1 MNLQEVLL
9 ISDSVI
15 SPETIQAYRETDYR
29 VDRERSLVLRINE
42 FNESLATLYKINRV
56 NCCAFITAC
65 NPFGQA
71 IDETANAHLQEKL
84 ASEIKNR
91 GLIYFKGSGKN
102 IIGDWPS
109 EPSYLVLGIS
119 LEASKSLGIKYDQNA
134 IVWCGSDAVPHL
146 VLLR

>member
-1 MNLQEVLL
+1 M

-29 VDRERSLVLRINE
+29 VDGEKSLVLRINE

-56 NCCAFITAC
+56 NCCAYITAC

-71 IDETANAHLQEKL
+71 IDESANANLQDKFAREL
-84 ASEIKNR
+84 RSR
-91 GLIYFKGSGKN
+91 GLIFFNGAGKN
-102 IIGDWPS
+102 TVGDWPGES
-109 EPSYLVLGIS
+109 SYLVLGIS
-119 LEASKSLGIKYDQNA
+119 LEAAKSLGIKYQQNA
-134 IVWCGSDAVPHL
+134 IVWCGTDTVPQL